1 MSELSQNVIMD
12 LMPLYLAGEAS
23 DDTTALVKQYIDSN
37 PEIAEIVDQMRK
49 AEAMNEAP
57 IPFSKEVA
65 IKTFQEAK
73 KWMVIRTL
81 GLAFI
86 IGFFSVT
93 ALIMTYAFFYFM
105 RYGSP
110 PI

>member
-1 MSELSQNVIMD
+1 MSDVNKNVIMD
-12 LMPLYLAGEAS
+12 VMPLYLAGEVS
-23 DDTTALVKQYIDSN
+23 EDTAALVKRYIDSN
-37 PEIAEIVDQMRK
+37 PEIAEIVNQMK
-49 AEAMNEAP
+49 SAESIREVP

-86 IGFFSVT
+86 IGFFSVL
-93 ALIMTYAFFYFM
+93 ALVMTYAFFYFM
-105 RYGSP
+105 KYGSP